1 MITVIKLDPRGE
13 ETTHYS
19 AKILARL
26 EHGIVLE
33 ARWERPRKDLGYT
46 VFEPGDRFIEYF
58 YRDRWFNIFEISA
71 EDGRLKG
78 WYCNIAAPAHIHSA
92 SIEQRDLLLDVWVNP
107 DGQWLLLDE
116 DEFAADITLT
126 DVQRQG
132 AAKGIQELLALI
144 EARQEPFVK
153 IS

>member
-58 YRDRWFNIFEISA
+58 YGDRWFNIFEIST

-78 WYCNIAAPAHIHSA
+78 WYCNIAAPAQIYSA

-107 DGQWLLLDE
+107 DGQLLLLDE
-116 DEFAADITLT
+116 DEFAADTTLT

-132 AAKGIQELLALI
+132 ADKGMQELLALI